1 MAKRYTNRQT
11 AAEKSRAAMIGRR
24 EGAAA
29 RTDAAEGRMTKRS
42 QGAEAARDR
51 MIERGQFRHDNTDEG
66 QRAVADMMNTAA
78 SKATKRM
85 IDGEEPDEA
94 LIAACLRDIYDEEGQ
109 NAGPERP
116 QRSADQARQEMI
128 DRMSGACPDRLPR
141 DYEPTPGNGR

>member
-11 AAEKSRAAMIGRR
+11 AAEKSRAAMIGRH

-29 RTDAAEGRMTKRS
+29 RTDAAER
-42 QGAEAARDR
+42 GAEAARER
-51 MIERGQFRHDNTDEG
+51 MIERGQFRHDDTDEG

-85 IDGEEPDEA
+85 SEGQEPDEA

-109 NAGPERP
+109 NAGPEIP

-141 DYEPTPGNGR
+141 DYEPFPGNGR